1 MAEGVN
7 KAILV
12 GNLGKDPELSY
23 TQSGVA
29 RSRFSLATTESYN
42 NNAGERQERVE
53 WHNIVV
59 WGKQAEIVSKFLQKG
74 RQVYLEGRI
83 QNRSY
88 DDKDG
93 NKRYISEI
101 NANRVIFLGG
111 GRGGEGGGGGY
122 GGGGGGGG
130 GYGGGG
136 GGGYGGPPSGGDSG
150 GGYGGPPSGGG
161 PSGGDSGGGYGG
173 PGPNDDDI
181 PF

>member
-83 QNRSY
+83 QSRSY

-93 NKRYISEI
+93 NKRYITEI
-101 NANRVIFLGG
+101 NANRIVFLG
-111 GRGGEGGGGGY
+111 GRGGD
-122 GGGGGGGG
+122 GGGGGG

-136 GGGYGGPPSGGDSG
+136 GSGGG
-150 GGYGGPPSGGG
+150 GGYGGGSGGSG
-161 PSGGDSGGGYGG
+161 PADGEGSSSPGGAMG

>member
-12 GNLGKDPELSY
+12 GNLGRDPELSY
-23 TQSGVA
+23 TQSGTA
-29 RSRFSLATTESYN
+29 RCRFSMATTESYT

-59 WGKQAEIVSKFLQKG
+59 WGKQAETVSKFLQKG

-93 NKRYISEI
+93 IKRYISEI
-101 NANRVIFLGG
+101 SANRVVFLG
-111 GRGGEGGGGGY
+111 GRGGDGGGQY
-122 GGGGGGGG
+122 GGGGGQSSGPAGG
-130 GYGGGG
+130 GYNSGP
-136 GGGYGGPPSGGDSG
+136 GGYNDSG
-150 GGYGGPPSGGG
+150 GGGSSRPP
-161 PSGGDSGGGYGG
+161 G

>member
-12 GNLGKDPELSY
+12 GNLGKDPELSF

-93 NKRYISEI
+93 NKRYITEI
-101 NANRVIFLGG
+101 NANRIVFLG
-111 GRGGEGGGGGY
+111 GRGGDGGGGGY
-122 GGGGGGGG
+122 GGGGG

-136 GGGYGGPPSGGDSG
+136 GGPADG
-150 GGYGGPPSGGG
+150 GGSSSPGGAM
-161 PSGGDSGGGYGG
+161 G

>member
-29 RSRFSLATTESYN
+29 RCRFPLATSESYT
-42 NNAGERQERVE
+42 NNAGERQERTE

-59 WGKQAEIVSKFLQKG
+59 WGKLAETVSKFLQKG
-74 RQVYLEGRI
+74 RQTYIEGRI

-88 DDKDG
+88 DDKEG
-93 NKRYISEI
+93 IKRYISEI
-101 NANRVIFLGG
+101 NAIKVTFLGG
-111 GRGGEGGGGGY
+111 RGDGGYNSGGSTSGPPAGDDYSGGGGGS
-122 GGGGGGGG
+122 
-130 GYGGGG
+130 
-136 GGGYGGPPSGGDSG
+136 GPGQSF
-150 GGYGGPPSGGG
+150 
-161 PSGGDSGGGYGG
+161 
-173 PGPNDDDI
+173 GPNDDDI

>member
-23 TQSGVA
+23 TQSGIA
-29 RSRFSLATTESYN
+29 RCRFPLATSESYTT
-42 NNAGERQERVE
+42 NAGERQDRTE

-59 WGKQAEIVSKFLQKG
+59 WGKLAETVAKFLQKG
-74 RQVYLEGRI
+74 RQVFIEGRI

-88 DDKDG
+88 DDKEG
-93 NKRYISEI
+93 IKRYISEI
-101 NANRVIFLGG
+101 NAARVTFLGS
-111 GRGGEGGGGGY
+111 RNEGY
-122 GGGGGGGG
+122 GGGGPSSGPSGP

-136 GGGYGGPPSGGDSG
+136 EGQGGGFDS
-150 GGYGGPPSGGG
+150 SG
-161 PSGGDSGGGYGG
+161 PSGFV
-173 PGPNDDDI
+173 PNDDDI

>member
-12 GNLGKDPELSY
+12 GNLGRDPELSY
-23 TQSGVA
+23 TQSGTA
-29 RSRFSLATTESYN
+29 RCRFTMATAESYL
-42 NNAGERQERVE
+42 NNAGERQERTE

-59 WGKQAEIVSKFLQKG
+59 WGKQAETVSKFLQKG
-74 RQVYLEGRI
+74 RQIYLEGRI

-93 NKRYISEI
+93 IKRYISEI
-101 NANRVIFLGG
+101 NANRVVFLGSRGDSG
-111 GRGGEGGGGGY
+111 GYNQGGGGGY
-122 GGGGGGGG
+122 NQGGGG
-130 GYGGGG
+130 GYQGGGG
-136 GGGYGGPPSGGDSG
+136 PPDDYNSG
-150 GGYGGPPSGGG
+150 GGGL
-161 PSGGDSGGGYGG
+161 DSGG

>member
-12 GNLGKDPELSY
+12 GNLGRDPELSY
-23 TQSGVA
+23 TQSGTA
-29 RSRFSLATTESYN
+29 RCRFTMATTESYL
-42 NNAGERQERVE
+42 NNAGERQERTE

-59 WGKQAEIVSKFLQKG
+59 WGKQAETVSKFLQKG
-74 RQVYLEGRI
+74 RQIYLEGRI

-93 NKRYISEI
+93 IKRYISEI
-101 NANRVIFLGG
+101 NANRVVFLGS
-111 GRGGEGGGGGY
+111 RGGDSGGYQGGGGGY
-122 GGGGGGGG
+122 NQGGGGG
-130 GYGGGG
+130 GYNQGGGGSYQGGGGPPDDYNGGGG
-136 GGGYGGPPSGGDSG
+136 GIDS
-150 GGYGGPPSGGG
+150 
-161 PSGGDSGGGYGG
+161 GG

>member
-23 TQSGVA
+23 TQSGTA
-29 RSRFSLATTESYN
+29 RCRFPIATTESYT
-42 NNAGERQERVE
+42 NNAGERQERTE

-59 WGKQAEIVSKFLQKG
+59 WGKLAETVSKFLQKG
-74 RQVYLEGRI
+74 RQVFVEGRI

-88 DDKDG
+88 DDKEG

-101 NANRVIFLGG
+101 NAIKVTFLGG
-111 GRGGEGGGGGY
+111 R
-122 GGGGGGGG
+122 
-130 GYGGGG
+130 
-136 GGGYGGPPSGGDSG
+136 SGGMDRAESG
-150 GGYGGPPSGGG
+150 YN
-161 PSGGDSGGGYGG
+161 G
-173 PGPNDDDI
+173 PGPQGDENRQGGDVQDFGSDDDI

>member
-23 TQSGVA
+23 TQSGAA
-29 RSRFSLATTESYN
+29 RCRFPLATSESYTN
-42 NNAGERQERVE
+42 NSGERQERTE

-59 WGKQAEIVSKFLQKG
+59 WGKLAETVSKFLQKG
-74 RQVYLEGRI
+74 RQVYVEGRI

-93 NKRYISEI
+93 IKRYISEI
-101 NANRVIFLGG
+101 NALRVTFLG
-111 GRGGEGGGGGY
+111 GRGGDNSFQGGGGQPQS
-122 GGGGGGGG
+122 GGGPG
-130 GYGGGG
+130 
-136 GGGYGGPPSGGDSG
+136 SG
-150 GGYGGPPSGGG
+150 GGYDGGG
-161 PSGGDSGGGYGG
+161 PSNFG
-173 PGPNDDDI
+173 PDDDDI

>member
-23 TQSGVA
+23 TQSGAA
-29 RSRFSLATTESYN
+29 RCRFPIATTESYTN
-42 NNAGERQERVE
+42 NSGERQERTE

-59 WGKQAEIVSKFLQKG
+59 WGKLAETVSKFLQKG
-74 RQVYLEGRI
+74 RQVYVEGRI

-93 NKRYISEI
+93 IKRYISEI
-101 NANRVIFLGG
+101 NALRVTFLG
-111 GRGGEGGGGGY
+111 GRGG
-122 GGGGGGGG
+122 
-130 GYGGGG
+130 
-136 GGGYGGPPSGGDSG
+136 DSG
-150 GGYGGPPSGGG
+150 FQGGGGPPSGGG
-161 PSGGDSGGGYGG
+161 DFNGG
-173 PGPNDDDI
+173 PSNFGPNDDDI

>member
-1 MAEGVN
+1 MVEGVN

-29 RSRFSLATTESYN
+29 RCRFSLATSESYTN
-42 NNAGERQERVE
+42 NTGERQERTE

-59 WGKQAEIVSKFLQKG
+59 WGKLAETVSKFLQKG

-88 DDKDG
+88 DDKEG
-93 NKRYISEI
+93 IKRYISEV
-101 NANRVIFLGG
+101 NANRVTFLGT
-111 GRGGEGGGGGY
+111 RGGDGYQGGGGHQGGGGY
-122 GGGGGGGG
+122 QGGGGQ
-130 GYGGGG
+130 
-136 GGGYGGPPSGGDSG
+136 
-150 GGYGGPPSGGG
+150 PSGGG
-161 PSGGDSGGGYGG
+161 GQPDGGGGQPDGG
-173 PGPNDDDI
+173 GESPGFGPSDDDI

>member
-23 TQSGVA
+23 TQSGTA
-29 RSRFSLATTESYN
+29 RTRFSLATTESYTN
-42 NNAGERQERVE
+42 NTGERQERVE

-59 WGKQAEIVSKFLQKG
+59 WGKQAETVSKFLQKG

-83 QNRSY
+83 QSRSY

-93 NKRYISEI
+93 IKRYITEI
-101 NANRVIFLGG
+101 NASKVVFLG
-111 GRGGEGGGGGY
+111 GRGGDGGGGY
-122 GGGGGGGG
+122 GGGGGYSGPPSGPAEPS
-130 GYGGGG
+130 
-136 GGGYGGPPSGGDSG
+136 GGYGGPP
-150 GGYGGPPSGGG
+150 
-161 PSGGDSGGGYGG
+161 

>member
-93 NKRYISEI
+93 NKRYITEI

-111 GRGGEGGGGGY
+111 RGDGGGGGY
-122 GGGGGGGG
+122 GGGGGGGGAGG

-136 GGGYGGPPSGGDSG
+136 GGGYGGPSGNGPGGGSDGFSG
-150 GGYGGPPSGGG
+150 GGTGGG
-161 PSGGDSGGGYGG
+161 GTGGGGMG

>member
-23 TQSGVA
+23 TQSGAA
-29 RSRFSLATTESYN
+29 RCRFPIATTESYN
-42 NNAGERQERVE
+42 NNAGERQERTE

-59 WGKQAEIVSKFLQKG
+59 WGKLAETVSKFLQKG
-74 RQVYLEGRI
+74 RQVYVEGRI

-93 NKRYISEI
+93 IKRYISEI
-101 NANRVIFLGG
+101 NAARVTFLG
-111 GRGGEGGGGGY
+111 GRGGDGGGFQGGGGQSGGGGGQS
-122 GGGGGGGG
+122 GDGG
-130 GYGGGG
+130 GY
-136 GGGYGGPPSGGDSG
+136 D
-150 GGYGGPPSGGG
+150 GGG
-161 PSGGDSGGGYGG
+161 PSNF
-173 PGPNDDDI
+173 GPNDDDI